1 MWYVIQVVGG
11 REESM
16 LKKIERLVRREL
28 FDKCFIPKYEVS
40 EKRGGEWVVRRK
52 VLFPGYVFVDTRDPK
67 GFNAA
72 LKDVRG
78 MTRLLASGD
87 AESGRRFI
95 QISDDEKALI
105 CAFTGESH
113 VMRMSEGVIE
123 GDEVR
128 IVNGPLCGCEAMVVK
143 IDRHKRLAWLDAEMF
158 GRHLKLKVG
167 LEVVRKS

>member
-16 LKKIERLVRREL
+16 LKKIERLVNSEL
-28 FDKCFIPKYEVS
+28 FEKCFIPKYEVS
-40 EKRGGEWVVRRK
+40 EKRGGEWVARRK

-67 GFNAA
+67 GFSAA
-72 LKDVRG
+72 LKGVRG

-87 AESGRRFI
+87 EESGRRFI
-95 QISDDEKALI
+95 PISDDEKALI
-105 CAFTGESH
+105 CAFTGEEH

-128 IVNGPLCGCEAMVVK
+128 VMSGPLAGREAMVVK
-143 IDRHKRLAWLDAEMF
+143 IDRHKRLAWLEAEMF
-158 GRHLKLKVG
+158 GRRLRLKVG
-167 LEVVRKS
+167 LEIVRKN